1 VRGAWQDYR
10 HENPIGSDF
19 GCEGADVVT
28 AAPGGFGLLRSPR
41 EIVLGVGQRR
51 VLPAVVR
58 GLGHR
63 VLVVTDPHLA
73 AGAGL
78 RELVDGLTAAGLAVR
93 VFDEAAPELPL
104 EQVPGALDAARRHG
118 ADVVLGFGG
127 GSCLDLAKVLA
138 LLLAHGGEP
147 ADYYG
152 EGLVPGPVAPVVA
165 VPTTAGTGSEATP
178 VAVVS
183 DPGRTLKV
191 GISSP
196 HLIPAVAVCDPELTV
211 SCPRAV
217 TAAAGADAL
226 THGIEAFT
234 AVRRA
239 PTPELSRERV
249 FVGAN
254 ELTDLFALDAV
265 RGVAAHLRRACDVPD
280 DLGARSGMMRA
291 ALAGGIAFGT
301 AGTAAA
307 HALQYPIGA
316 LTRTSHGAGV
326 GALVPYVMAFN
337 AAERVEEL
345 GEIARATGAGGGA
358 SEPAALARSAVRAV
372 ADLLASVGIP
382 RTVADLGVP
391 ADRLPDLAREAMG
404 ARRLVE
410 NNPRPLDEESALVL
424 LRAAHAGDLTVLGEA
439 LDPRP
444 SSAPAVQPAGGVA

>member
-1 VRGAWQDYR
+1 MTG
-10 HENPIGSDF
+10 
-19 GCEGADVVT
+19 T
-28 AAPGGFGLLRSPR
+28 TGGFGLLRSPR
-41 EIVLGVGQRR
+41 EVLLGVGQRR
-51 VLPAVVR
+51 TLPAVVQAL
-58 GLGHR
+58 GLR
-63 VLVVTDPHLA
+63 ALVVTDPHLA
-73 AGAGL
+73 AGTGL
-78 RELVDGLTAAGLAVR
+78 RELVDGLTGSGVAVR

-104 EQVPGALDAARRHG
+104 EQVPVAAEVARRHD

-127 GSCLDLAKVLA
+127 GSCLDLAKVVA

-147 ADYYG
+147 GDYYG
-152 EGLVPGPVAPVVA
+152 EGLVPGPIAPVVA
-165 VPTTAGTGSEATP
+165 VPTTAGTGSEVTP
-178 VAVVS
+178 VAVVT
-183 DPGRTLKV
+183 DPSRTIKV

-249 FVGAN
+249 FVGTN
-254 ELTDLFALDAV
+254 VLTDLFALEAV
-265 RGVAAHLRRACDVPD
+265 RSVAAHLQRACDVPD
-280 DLGARSGMMRA
+280 DLRARSGMMRG
-291 ALAGGIAFGT
+291 ALAGGFAFGT

-316 LTRTSHGAGV
+316 LTHTSHGAGV
-326 GALVPYVMAFN
+326 GALMPYVMAFN
-337 AAERVEEL
+337 AAERVEKL
-345 GEIARATGAGGGA
+345 GEIARAMGADGGEA
-358 SEPAALARSAVRAV
+358 EPAPLARVAVRAV

-382 RTVADLGVP
+382 PTLADLGVP
-391 ADRLPDLAREAMG
+391 ADRLPDMARDAMS

-439 LDPRP
+439 LRP
-444 SSAPAVQPAGGVA
+444 GPSDRSVALPMGDAS

>member
-1 VRGAWQDYR
+1 MT
-10 HENPIGSDF
+10 
-19 GCEGADVVT
+19 T
-28 AAPGGFGLLRSPR
+28 AAGFGLLRSPR
-41 EIVLGVGQRR
+41 EVLLGVGQRR
-51 VLPAVVR
+51 ILPAVVQ
-58 GLGHR
+58 GLGR
-63 VLVVTDPHLA
+63 RALVVTDPHLA

-78 RELVDGLTAAGLAVR
+78 RDLVDGLTASGVAVR

-104 EQVPGALDAARRHG
+104 EQVPVAADVARRHG

-138 LLLAHGGEP
+138 LLLAHGGQP
-147 ADYYG
+147 GDYYG
-152 EGLVPGPVAPVVA
+152 ESLVPGPTAPVIA
-165 VPTTAGTGSEATP
+165 VPTTAGTGSEVTP
-178 VAVVS
+178 VAVVT
-183 DPGRTLKV
+183 DPSRTIKV

-196 HLIPAVAVCDPELTV
+196 HLIPAVAVCDPELTF
-211 SCPRAV
+211 SCPRGV

-254 ELTDLFALDAV
+254 VLTDLFALEAV
-265 RGVAAHLRRACDVPD
+265 RAVAAHLRRACDVPD
-280 DLGARSGMMRA
+280 DVEARSGMMRG
-291 ALAGGIAFGT
+291 ALAGGFAFGT

-316 LTRTSHGAGV
+316 LTHTSHGAGV
-326 GALVPYVMAFN
+326 GALIPYVMAFN

-345 GEIARATGAGGGA
+345 GEIARAMGADGGE
-358 SEPAALARSAVRAV
+358 SDPADLARAAVGAV

-391 ADRLPDLAREAMG
+391 ADRLPDMARDAMS

-424 LRAAHAGDLTVLGEA
+424 LRAAHTGDLTVLGQ
-439 LDPRP
+439 
-444 SSAPAVQPAGGVA
+444 AVQPTPSDRSPAQRVG

>member
-1 VRGAWQDYR
+1 
-10 HENPIGSDF
+10 
-19 GCEGADVVT
+19 VT
-28 AAPGGFGLLRSPR
+28 AAPGFGLLRGPR
-41 EIVLGVGQRR
+41 EVVLGVGQRR
-51 VLPAVVR
+51 VLPAVVQS
-58 GLGHR
+58 LGR
-63 VLVVTDPHLA
+63 RALVVTDPRLA

-78 RELVDGLTAAGLAVR
+78 RELVDGLTAAGIAVR

-104 EQVPGALDAARRHG
+104 EQVPVAAEAARRHG

-127 GSCLDLAKVLA
+127 GSCLDLAKVVA
-138 LLLAHGGEP
+138 LLLAHRGQP

-165 VPTTAGTGSEATP
+165 VPTTAGTGSEVTP
-178 VAVVS
+178 VAVVT
-183 DPGRTLKV
+183 DPGRTIKV

-196 HLIPAVAVCDPELTV
+196 YLIPAVAVCDPELTV
-211 SCPRAV
+211 SCPRTV

-249 FVGAN
+249 FVGTN
-254 ELTDLFALDAV
+254 LLTDLFALEAV
-265 RGVAAHLRRACDVPD
+265 RAASMHLQRACDVPD
-280 DLGARSGMMRA
+280 DLDARSGMMRA
-291 ALAGGIAFGT
+291 ALSGGLAFGT

-316 LTRTSHGAGV
+316 LTHTSHGAGV
-326 GALVPYVMAFN
+326 GALIPYVMAFN
-337 AAERVEEL
+337 AAERIEKL
-345 GEIARATGAGGGA
+345 GEIARAVGADGA
-358 SEPAALARSAVRAV
+358 ESEPAALARAAVRRV
-372 ADLLASVGIP
+372 ADLLGSVGIP

-391 ADRLPDLAREAMG
+391 ADRLPDMAREAMS

-410 NNPRPLDEESALVL
+410 NNPRPLDEQSALTL

-439 LDPRP
+439 LHTRP
-444 SSAPAVQPAGGVA
+444 SDRSLAQSAGGVS

>member
-1 VRGAWQDYR
+1 
-10 HENPIGSDF
+10 
-19 GCEGADVVT
+19 VT
-28 AAPGGFGLLRSPR
+28 AGAGFGLLRCPR
-41 EIVLGVGQRR
+41 EVLLGVGQRR
-51 VLPAVVR
+51 VLPAVVQ
-58 GLGHR
+58 GLGR
-63 VLVVTDPHLA
+63 RALVVTDPHLA
-73 AGAGL
+73 AGPGL
-78 RELVDGLTAAGLAVR
+78 RELVDGLTASGVAVR

-104 EQVPGALDAARRHG
+104 EQVPVAADAARRHD
-118 ADVVLGFGG
+118 ADVVVGFGG

-138 LLLAHGGEP
+138 LLLAHGGQP

-152 EGLVPGPVAPVVA
+152 EGLVPGPTAPVVA
-165 VPTTAGTGSEATP
+165 VPTTAGTGSEVTP

-183 DPGRTLKV
+183 DPTRTIKV

-234 AVRRA
+234 AVLRA

-249 FVGAN
+249 FVGSN
-254 ELTDLFALDAV
+254 VLTDLFALEAV
-265 RGVAAHLRRACDVPD
+265 SAVAAHLQRACDVPD
-280 DLGARSGMMRA
+280 DLDARSGMMRG
-291 ALAGGIAFGT
+291 ALSGGFAFGT

-316 LTRTSHGAGV
+316 LTHTAHGAGV
-326 GALVPYVMAFN
+326 GALIPYVMAFN
-337 AAERVEEL
+337 AAERVEKL
-345 GEIARATGAGGGA
+345 GEVARAMGAAGRE
-358 SEPAALARSAVRAV
+358 SDPAALARAAVWAV

-391 ADRLPDLAREAMG
+391 ADRLPDMARAAMN

-424 LRAAHAGDLTVLGEA
+424 LRAAHAGDLTVLGQ
-439 LDPRP
+439 
-444 SSAPAVQPAGGVA
+444 APARSPSDRSPDQRVGELR

>member
-1 VRGAWQDYR
+1 MT
-10 HENPIGSDF
+10 
-19 GCEGADVVT
+19 T
-28 AAPGGFGLLRSPR
+28 AAGFGLLRSPR
-41 EIVLGVGQRR
+41 EVLLGVGQRR
-51 VLPAVVR
+51 VLPAVVQ
-58 GLGHR
+58 GLGGR
-63 VLVVTDPHLA
+63 ALVVTDPHLA
-73 AGAGL
+73 AGPGL
-78 RELVDGLTAAGLAVR
+78 RELVDGLTASGVAVR

-104 EQVPGALDAARRHG
+104 EQVPVAADVARRHG

-138 LLLAHGGEP
+138 LLLAHGGQP

-152 EGLVPGPVAPVVA
+152 EGLVPGPIAPVVA
-165 VPTTAGTGSEATP
+165 VPTTAGTGSEVTP
-178 VAVVS
+178 VAVVT
-183 DPGRTLKV
+183 DPSRTIKV

-196 HLIPAVAVCDPELTV
+196 HLIPAVAVCDPELTF
-211 SCPRAV
+211 SCPRGV

-249 FVGAN
+249 FVGTN
-254 ELTDLFALDAV
+254 VLTDLFALEAV
-265 RGVAAHLRRACDVPD
+265 RAVAAHLRRACDVPD
-280 DLGARSGMMRA
+280 DVEARSGMMRG
-291 ALAGGIAFGT
+291 ALAGGFAFGT

-316 LTRTSHGAGV
+316 LTHTSHGAGV
-326 GALVPYVMAFN
+326 GALIPYVMAFN

-345 GEIARATGAGGGA
+345 GEIARAMGADGGE
-358 SEPAALARSAVRAV
+358 SDPADLARAAVGAV

-391 ADRLPDLAREAMG
+391 ADRLPDMARDAMS

-424 LRAAHAGDLTVLGEA
+424 LRAAHTGDLTVLGQ
-439 LDPRP
+439 
-444 SSAPAVQPAGGVA
+444 AVQPTPSDRSPAQRVG

>member
-1 VRGAWQDYR
+1 MT
-10 HENPIGSDF
+10 
-19 GCEGADVVT
+19 T
-28 AAPGGFGLLRSPR
+28 AAGFGLLRSPR
-41 EIVLGVGQRR
+41 EVLLGVGQRR
-51 VLPAVVR
+51 VLPAVVQ
-58 GLGHR
+58 GLGGR
-63 VLVVTDPHLA
+63 ALVVTDPHLA
-73 AGAGL
+73 AGPGL
-78 RELVDGLTAAGLAVR
+78 RELVDGLTASGVAVR

-104 EQVPGALDAARRHG
+104 EQVPVAADVARRHG

-138 LLLAHGGEP
+138 LLLAHGGQP

-152 EGLVPGPVAPVVA
+152 EGLVPGPIAPVVA
-165 VPTTAGTGSEATP
+165 VPTTAGTGSEVTP
-178 VAVVS
+178 VAVVT
-183 DPGRTLKV
+183 DPSRTIKV

-196 HLIPAVAVCDPELTV
+196 HLIPAVAVCDPELTF
-211 SCPRAV
+211 SCPRGV

-254 ELTDLFALDAV
+254 VLTDLFALEAV
-265 RGVAAHLRRACDVPD
+265 RAVAAHLRRACDVPD
-280 DLGARSGMMRA
+280 DVEARSGMMRG
-291 ALAGGIAFGT
+291 ALAGGFAFGT

-316 LTRTSHGAGV
+316 LTHTSHGAGV
-326 GALVPYVMAFN
+326 GALIPYVMAFN

-345 GEIARATGAGGGA
+345 GEIARAMGADGGE
-358 SEPAALARSAVRAV
+358 SDPADLARAAVGAV

-391 ADRLPDLAREAMG
+391 ADRLPDMARDAMS

-424 LRAAHAGDLTVLGEA
+424 LRAAHTGDLTVLGQ
-439 LDPRP
+439 
-444 SSAPAVQPAGGVA
+444 AVQPTPSDRSPAQRVG

>member
-1 VRGAWQDYR
+1 
-10 HENPIGSDF
+10 
-19 GCEGADVVT
+19 
-28 AAPGGFGLLRSPR
+28 
-41 EIVLGVGQRR
+41 
-51 VLPAVVR
+51 
-58 GLGHR
+58 
-63 VLVVTDPHLA
+63 
-73 AGAGL
+73 
-78 RELVDGLTAAGLAVR
+78 VR

-104 EQVPGALDAARRHG
+104 EQVPLAADVARRHG

-165 VPTTAGTGSEATP
+165 VPTTAGTGSEVTP
-178 VAVVS
+178 VAVVT
-183 DPGRTLKV
+183 DPSRTIKV

-234 AVRRA
+234 AVRRT

-249 FVGAN
+249 FVGTNA
-254 ELTDLFALDAV
+254 LTDLFAIEAV
-265 RGVAAHLRRACDVPD
+265 RAVAAHLQRACDVPD
-280 DLGARSGMMRA
+280 DLEARSGMMRA
-291 ALAGGIAFGT
+291 ALAGGFAFGT

-316 LTRTSHGAGV
+316 LTHTSHGAGV
-326 GALVPYVMAFN
+326 GTLIPYVMAFN
-337 AAERVEEL
+337 AAERVEKL
-345 GEIARATGAGGGA
+345 GDIARAMGADGGE
-358 SEPAALARSAVRAV
+358 SEPAALARAAVRAV
-372 ADLLASVGIP
+372 AGLLAAVGIP

-391 ADRLPDLAREAMG
+391 ADRLPDMARDAMS

-410 NNPRPLDEESALVL
+410 NNPRPLDEEALLVL
-424 LRAAHAGDLTVLGEA
+424 LRAAHAGDLTVLGEG
-439 LDPRP
+439 LGPRP
-444 SSAPAVQPAGGVA
+444 ADRSVGRAVGGVS